1 MNIAKVTS
9 TNFSYSSNTDFS
21 KNTNN
26 TTNKTGKHDTIN
38 KNNINK
44 SLIGKPK
51 KNSILENLMK
61 QKENLTDSKNT
72 LIENASKNGD
82 DPSSVKEKL
91 KEINKQIEEIDKQ
104 INNLQ
109 LEDRRK
115 ALGIDEKNKKNE
127 HSKQKQN
134 KSSSDNTQTDNSTD
148 NILDLSNGLT
158 TAKALSSQRK
168 ILSGNARV
176 LDCEIK
182 TDEKRGL
189 NPIGKK
195 KLLAKMQDNIENIT
209 KKLGKQINDMNA
221 KINNNIESDKS
232 NTATI
237 KNIQNNNT
245 NNDTSTEIKD
255 PSIIQQLKVSQSI
268 EKYVSNSK
276 DNIKNNGEKINIV
289 S

>member
-21 KNTNN
+21 NSNN
-26 TTNKTGKHDTIN
+26 TNKTDKHDTVN
-38 KNNINK
+38 KNSINK

-51 KNSILENLMK
+51 KNSLLENLMK

-109 LEDRRK
+109 LEDQRK

-134 KSSSDNTQTDNSTD
+134 KDSSDNTQTDNSTS

-176 LDCEIK
+176 LDNEIK
-182 TDEKRGL
+182 TDEKRGID
-189 NPIGKK
+189 PIRKK
-195 KLLAKMQDNIENIT
+195 ECLAKMNDNIEKIT
-209 KKLGKQINDMNA
+209 KKLGKQINDMNS
-221 KINNNIESDKS
+221 KMNNNIESDKS
-232 NTATI
+232 NTDTI
-237 KNIQNNNT
+237 KNIQNNNI